1 MVDEEIAN
9 LFKFTLRDNA
19 FNWCNNYMW
28 DNPNYKFANLEQ
40 ALCRCYQKV
49 QNDEQ
54 VYLQLNNLKQES
66 IERIE
71 VSCETLLI
79 FFYRNVP
86 ITITILFMHCHYEK
100 GDSATTQKVS
110 VNLWRKYFYAWSI
123 EYTFCTTNHR
133 DRKCVVV
140 GN

>member
-1 MVDEEIAN
+1 MNYLEYKKNFDPNVHVQVFKVTIKVNGEMVDEEIAN

-71 VSCETLLI
+71 VSCETLLKLL
-79 FFYRNVP
+79 NS
-86 ITITILFMHCHYEK
+86 L
-100 GDSATTQKVS
+100 
-110 VNLWRKYFYAWSI
+110 
-123 EYTFCTTNHR
+123 
-133 DRKCVVV
+133 
-140 GN
+140 